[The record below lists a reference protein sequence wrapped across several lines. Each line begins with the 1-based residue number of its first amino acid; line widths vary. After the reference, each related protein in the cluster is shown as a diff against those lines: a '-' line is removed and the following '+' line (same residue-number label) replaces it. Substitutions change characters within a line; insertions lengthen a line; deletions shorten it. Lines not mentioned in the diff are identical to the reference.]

1 MSAEAN
7 KALVRKYYELLDKG
21 DMDGMMELF
30 SDDVSWR
37 FTGVGTLDK
46 ASLQGL
52 IQGFGEAFPDMQHII
67 DDQFTEG
74 DMVVTP
80 LTFRGT
86 QTGELQGIPPSGK
99 QAEVRAI
106 NIHRVVAGKIVDAET
121 VVDMMGLMQQIGAIP
136 GPE

>member
-1 MSAEAN
+1 
-7 KALVRKYYELLDKG
+7 
-21 DMDGMMELF
+21 
-30 SDDVSWR
+30 
-37 FTGVGTLDK
+37 
-46 ASLQGL
+46 
-52 IQGFGEAFPDMQHII
+52 
-67 DDQFTEG
+67 
-74 DMVVTP
+74 MVVTP